1 MEYIPP
7 TETLPI
13 FDSTVFGN
21 RNTSLTID
29 EASKYFLEFPRAQGP
44 ETLQATNIG
53 GALVCSSTASFGTAG
68 SPANIPTCIADYTT
82 ILPVDSS
89 TKIPTTA
96 WVQSAISGGG
106 GSNVLSIQKFIS
118 NANITLPV
126 GTQFVTLMVS
136 GAGGASGG
144 YYYDSANQTTTAG
157 GGGGAGGCAIISRL
171 PMEAGTNLIV
181 AFSNNNGTCSV
192 GYLSRPNTVYTFNV
206 PLLTAN
212 AGAGGVTAV
221 STGGNPA
228 GGAGGT
234 VSVSFSPMGY
244 GLEGGAGGAG
254 QQSDTTYAIA
264 QGINLLSTVNQNMVI
279 STTTTPFNYG
289 AGGYTRINDGANGNA
304 TINDP
309 GQAVC
314 IVISYSS

>member
-1 MEYIPP
+1 M
-7 TETLPI
+7 
-13 FDSTVFGN
+13 
-21 RNTSLTID
+21 
-29 EASKYFLEFPRAQGP
+29 
-44 ETLQATNIG
+44 
-53 GALVCSSTASFGTAG
+53 
-68 SPANIPTCIADYTT
+68 T
-82 ILPVDSS
+82 ILPADSS

-96 WVQSAISGGG
+96 WVQTAITAGGG
-106 GSNVLSIQKFIS
+106 GGGGGVIS
-118 NANITLPV
+118 TQIFTTNSNITLTLE
-126 GTQFVTLMVS
+126 TQFVTLMVS

-144 YYYDSANQTTTAG
+144 YYYDSANQVVTAG
-157 GGGGAGGCAIISRL
+157 GGGGAGGSAIISRL

-234 VSVSFSPMGY
+234 VSVGFSPMGY
-244 GLEGGAGGAG
+244 GLTGGAGGVG
-254 QQSDTTYAIA
+254 QQSSTTYAIL
-264 QGINLLSTVNQNMVI
+264 QGINFLSTVNQNMVI